1 MSLFKHRR
9 LMATTALTV
18 GLLTNQ
24 AFAQSASHTTEQ
36 QAVTEDAAAQL
47 SLGKIVVSAGK
58 DKVAIDTPQSV
69 TVLDQ
74 EDIDNAQA
82 GTVGDLL
89 ESVAGVDAAGGVSS
103 LGQGLNIRGMGTA
116 LSESDSRVVFT
127 IDGVTK
133 FFEGYRMGSLFTD
146 PELYKRVEV
155 LRGPS
160 SSTIY
165 GTGALAGTVNFT
177 TKDASDFLK
186 GDDRFAL
193 RTKAGYVSNGDG
205 TLASLMAAFR
215 PTQNLD
221 LLIMANSR
229 SSEDYQDGNGNTVSP
244 SQASGDSVLIKTRYY
259 IGGDRQHSLWASAQK
274 WRSDSFQMYDQQA
287 AAFTSMVRRQTEDT
301 NYVIGYD
308 NSFVGNDWLDLK
320 AQIAF
325 DELATDQTDNEF
337 SPGSLGYSSQ
347 YIYRTVQAKIENVST
362 FKTGP
367 LDHFLTVGVQTYDQE
382 RRNPRY
388 SLTGTVTHGATTH
401 PEGDIN
407 RASLYVQDE
416 ILIGEKL
423 TLIPGVRYDRSSLK
437 PGAGT
442 YVVGATGTPSDVDL
456 DAWSPKLA
464 VLYAVTSRINVF
476 GSLSHTERLPIL
488 DEIYTRGSTQ
498 SISLN
503 LEPEV
508 SENKEIGASY
518 VQRGLFASRD
528 ALNLKL
534 TVYQNDI
541 TNLITRTT
549 TTSSAY
555 TNVGEA
561 RYAGAELEAEYAA
574 GQFYTRAAYST
585 VNGYNKLTG
594 IAFNTIPAEQL
605 NLTAGWVLPSRNLS
619 LGWRGE
625 FAGRQNSYSAT
636 TGAVSS
642 TTDAYDIH
650 NLFLT
655 WRPAT
660 GVLEGIDVRLN
671 WDNIFDHYYKP
682 HLSYLPAAGQTVRL
696 TVGKTF

>member
-1 MSLFKHRR
+1 MSPFKHAR
-9 LMATTALTV
+9 LLATTALTV
-18 GLLTNQ
+18 CLLSAP
-24 AFAQSASHTTEQ
+24 AFAQETSQESSAD
-36 QAVTEDAAAQL
+36 DATSQL
-47 SLGKIVVSAGK
+47 SLGKIVVSTGK
-58 DKVAIDTPQSV
+58 EKVAIDTPQSV

-89 ESVAGVDAAGGVSS
+89 EGVAGVDAAGGVSS

-205 TLASLMAAFR
+205 TLASLIAAVK
-215 PTQNLD
+215 PTENLD

-229 SSEDYQDGNGNTVSP
+229 TSEDYEDGNGNTVSP
-244 SQASGDSVLIKTRYY
+244 SQASGASALVKTRYY
-259 IGGDRQHSLWASAQK
+259 IGGDRKHSLWASAQK

-308 NSFVGNDWLDLK
+308 NGFAGNDWLDLK

-325 DELATDQTDNEF
+325 DESATDQTDNEF

-347 YIYRTVQAKIENVST
+347 YTYKTVQAKIENVST

-367 LDHFLTVGVQTYDQE
+367 LDHFLTVGVQTYDQQ

-388 SLTGTVTHGATTH
+388 SQTGTVTNGATTH
-401 PEGDIN
+401 PEGDMN
-407 RASLYVQDE
+407 RVSLYVQDE
-416 ILIGEKL
+416 ILIGDKL
-423 TLIPGVRYDRSSLK
+423 TLIPGVRYDKSNLK

-442 YVVGATGTPSDVDL
+442 YVVGSTGTPSDVDL
-456 DAWSPKLA
+456 DALSPKLA

-476 GSLSHTERLPIL
+476 GSLSHTESLPIL
-488 DEIYTRGSTQ
+488 DEIYTRGTAQ
-498 SISLN
+498 TISLN
-503 LEPEV
+503 LKPEV

-518 VQRGLFASRD
+518 AQKGLFTGND

-541 TNLITRTT
+541 TNLITRTSAT
-549 TTSSAY
+549 ASAY

-561 RYAGAELEAEYAA
+561 QYAGAEVEAEYAA
-574 GQFYTRAAYST
+574 RRFYTRAAWST
-585 VNGYNKLTG
+585 VNGYNKLTD

-605 NLTAGWVLPSRNLS
+605 NLTAGWIVPTWNLS
-619 LGWRGE
+619 FGWRGE
-625 FAGRQNSYSAT
+625 FAGRQNAYSAT

-642 TTDAYDIH
+642 TTDSYDIH

-655 WRPAT
+655 WRPAA
-660 GVLEGIDVRLN
+660 GVLEGVDVRLN
-671 WDNIFDHYYKP
+671 LDNIFDVYYKP
-682 HLSYLPAAGQTVRL
+682 HLSYLPAAGETVRL

>member
-1 MSLFKHRR
+1 MSPFKHRH
-9 LMATTALTV
+9 LMVTTALAV
-18 GLLTNQ
+18 CLLSTPVLAQEAGQ
-24 AFAQSASHTTEQ
+24 ATGADDATT
-36 QAVTEDAAAQL
+36 QL

-58 DKVAIDTPQSV
+58 EKVAIDTPQSV

-89 ESVAGVDAAGGVSS
+89 EGVAGVDAAGGVSS

-133 FFEGYRMGSLFTD
+133 FFEGYRMGSLFTE

-193 RTKAGYVSNGDG
+193 RAKAGYVSNGDG
-205 TLASLMAAFR
+205 SLISLITALK
-215 PTQNLD
+215 PTENLD
-221 LLIMANSR
+221 LLIVANSR
-229 SSEDYQDGNGNTVSP
+229 TSDDYQDGNGNTVSP
-244 SQASGDSVLIKTRYY
+244 SQASGDSVLLKTRYY
-259 IGGDRQHSLWASAQK
+259 ISGDRQHSLWASAQK
-274 WRSDSFQMYDQQA
+274 WRSDSWQMYDQQA
-287 AAFTSMVRRQTEDT
+287 AAFTSMVRRKTEDT

-308 NSFVGNDWLDLK
+308 NGFAGNDWLDVK

-325 DELATDQTDNEF
+325 DESATDQTDNEF

-347 YIYRTVQAKIENVST
+347 YIYKTVQAKIENIST

-388 SLTGTVTHGATTH
+388 SLTGTVTNGATTH
-401 PEGDIN
+401 PEGDMN
-407 RASLYVQDE
+407 RVSLYVQDE
-416 ILIGEKL
+416 ILIGDKL
-423 TLIPGVRYDRSSLK
+423 TLIPGFRYDKSKLQ

-442 YVVGATGTPSDVDL
+442 YVVGSTGTPSDVGL
-456 DAWSPKLA
+456 DAISPKLA
-464 VLYAVTSRINVF
+464 VLYAVTSRINIF

-488 DEIYTRGSTQ
+488 DEIYTRGTAQ

-503 LEPEV
+503 LKSEV

-518 VQRGLFASRD
+518 AQRGLFTSHD

-541 TNLITRTT
+541 TNLITRTSAT
-549 TTSSAY
+549 ASAY
-555 TNVGEA
+555 TNVGET
-561 RYAGAELEAEYAA
+561 RYAGAEVEAEYAA
-574 GQFYTRAAYST
+574 RRFYTRAAYST

-594 IAFNTIPAEQL
+594 IPFNTIPAEQL
-605 NLTAGWVLPSRNLS
+605 NLTAGWVVPSWNLS
-619 LGWRGE
+619 LGWRGD
-625 FAGRQNSYSAT
+625 FAGRQNAYSAT
-636 TGAVSS
+636 TGAVTS
-642 TTDAYDIH
+642 TTDSYDIH

-655 WRPAT
+655 WRPVS
-660 GVLEGIDVRLN
+660 GVLEGVDVRLN

>member
-1 MSLFKHRR
+1 MSRFKHIR
-9 LMATTALTV
+9 LMATTALSLCLVSAPVLAQEQTTQTT
-18 GLLTNQ
+18 TND
-24 AFAQSASHTTEQ
+24 ATT
-36 QAVTEDAAAQL
+36 QL
-47 SLGKIVVSAGK
+47 SLGKIVVSTGK
-58 DKVAIDTPQSV
+58 EKVAIDTPQSV

-74 EDIDNAQA
+74 EDIDNTQA

-89 ESVAGVDAAGGVSS
+89 EGVVGVDSAGGVSS

-177 TKDASDFLK
+177 TKDASDFLQ
-186 GDDRFAL
+186 GDDRFTL
-193 RTKAGYVSNGDG
+193 RTKAGYVSNGNG
-205 TLASLMAAFR
+205 TLASLIAAVK
-215 PTQNLD
+215 PTENLD
-221 LLIMANSR
+221 VLIMANSR
-229 SSEDYQDGNGNTVSP
+229 TSDDYTDGNGDTVSP
-244 SQASGDSVLIKTRYY
+244 SQASGASALVKTRYY
-259 IGGDRQHSLWASAQK
+259 IGGNRKHSIWASAQK
-274 WRSDSFQMYDQQA
+274 WRSDSWQMYDQQA

-308 NSFVGNDWLDLK
+308 NDFAGNDWLDLK

-325 DELATDQTDNEF
+325 DESDTNQTDNEF
-337 SPGSLGYSSQ
+337 SPSALGYSSQ
-347 YIYRTVQAKIENVST
+347 YSYKTVQAKIENVST

-388 SLTGTVTHGATTH
+388 SATGTETHGATTH
-401 PEGDIN
+401 PEGDMN
-407 RASLYVQDE
+407 RVSLYVQDE
-416 ILIGEKL
+416 ILIGDKL
-423 TLIPGVRYDRSSLK
+423 TLIPGVRYDHSDLK

-442 YVVGATGTPSDVDL
+442 YEYGTTGTASEVEL
-456 DAWSPKLA
+456 DAFSPKLA

-488 DEIYTRGSTQ
+488 DEIYTRGTTQ
-498 SISLN
+498 TVSLN
-503 LEPEV
+503 LDPEV

-518 VQRGLFASRD
+518 TQRGLFSD
-528 ALNLKL
+528 NDGLNLKL
-534 TVYQNDI
+534 TLYQNDI

-549 TTSSAY
+549 TTASAY
-555 TNVGEA
+555 TNVGAA

-574 GQFYTRAAYST
+574 RRYYTRASWST
-585 VNGYNKLTG
+585 VNGYNKGTG

-605 NLTAGWVLPSRNLS
+605 NLTAGWVVPTWGLS
-619 LGWRGE
+619 FGWRGE
-625 FAGRQNSYSAT
+625 FAGRQNSYSST
-636 TGAVSS
+636 TGIISS
-642 TTDAYDIH
+642 TTDSYDVH

-655 WRPAT
+655 WRPQAGALA
-660 GVLEGIDVRLN
+660 GVDVRVN
-671 WDNIFDHYYKP
+671 WDNIFDVYYKP
-682 HLSYLPAAGQTVRL
+682 HLSYLPAAGETLRV
-696 TVGKTF
+696 TIGKTF